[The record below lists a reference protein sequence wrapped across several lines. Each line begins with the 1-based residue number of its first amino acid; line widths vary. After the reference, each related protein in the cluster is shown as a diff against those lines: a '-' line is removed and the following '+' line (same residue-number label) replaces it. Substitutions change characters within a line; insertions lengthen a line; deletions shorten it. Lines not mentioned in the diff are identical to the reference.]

1 MKTLIKN
8 EYPLILGIVTVL
20 LFFGP
25 GVGWLSDMG
34 GDMMTTSI
42 SFIGLFGVMLWASFK
57 VVVHADMLAIKLGE
71 PFGTLILTLSVI
83 LIEVLLI
90 SSIMLTGEDNPTLGR
105 DMMFS
110 VIMIVLNGLT
120 GLVLIIGGLKH
131 FEQKFNTQGA
141 QTYLIILIP
150 LATLSL
156 ILPNYT
162 QSSETGTFSFNL
174 TWFEI
179 AVTVILY
186 LAFLFA
192 QTYRHKEYFQMSFSE
207 ALHEEEHEPKSLKYH
222 MLFLVAYM
230 LIIILLSKSLSK
242 IIDFGIGEIGFPVA
256 LGGLLVAVLVL
267 APEGMAAAKSSLRND
282 LQRAINISLGSGLST
297 ISLTVPAV
305 LMIGMFT
312 GKKVIL
318 GLGPEDSFL
327 LILTLAV
334 SMVTFSGKRSNF
346 IQGIVHLVLFLIYLA
361 LIFD

>member
-1 MKTLIKN
+1 MKTLFKN
-8 EYPLILGIVTVL
+8 EYPLILGLITVL

-25 GVGWLSDMG
+25 GTSWLSNMG
-34 GDMMTTSI
+34 DSLLTTSL

-57 VVVHADMLAIKLGE
+57 VVDHADMLAIKLGE

-131 FEQKFNTQGA
+131 FEQRFNIQGA

-162 QSSETGTFSFNL
+162 QSSEEGTFSYTL

-179 AVTVILY
+179 AFTAILY

-192 QTYRHKEYFQMSFSE
+192 QTYRHKEYFQLSYSE
-207 ALHEEEHEPKSLKYH
+207 ALHDEHHEPKSLKH
-222 MLFLVAYM
+222 HIFFLVAYM
-230 LIIILLSKSLSK
+230 LVIILLSKSLSK
-242 IIDFGIGEIGFPVA
+242 IIDFGIDEVGFPVA

-267 APEGMAAAKSSLRND
+267 APEGMAAVKSSLKND
-282 LQRAINISLGSGLST
+282 LQRSINISLGSGLST

-305 LMIGMFT
+305 LFIGLIT
-312 GKKVIL
+312 DKKVIL

-346 IQGIVHLVLFLIYLA
+346 IQGIVHLVLFMIYLA